1 MWQFAFSKD
10 AEKSLKRLPEKL
22 SNLIIQ
28 RIKNIGDWLDD
39 KKELVVDIRKLHG
52 EWEGFY
58 RLRIGKIRVIL
69 SIDEENELINIYG
82 IGYRGDIYK

>member
-1 MWQFAFSKD
+1 MWRFAFSKD
-10 AEKSLKRLPEKL
+10 AEKSLKRIPAKIT
-22 SNLIIQ
+22 NLILQ

-39 KKELVVDIRKLHG
+39 KDELVSDIRKLHG